1 MRAENSHLDTKNDK
15 KFYVSQKSMIGFREF
30 DLVTETMN
38 ISMASNKK
46 SNYITCFSL
55 CYVQYLLRHE
65 LNIID
70 LVF

>member
-46 SNYITCFSL
+46 KVIILLVLVYVMFSI
-55 CYVQYLLRHE
+55 C
-65 LNIID
+65 
-70 LVF
+70 

>member
-15 KFYVSQKSMIGFREF
+15 KIYVSQKSMIGFREF

-46 SNYITCFSL
+46 K
-55 CYVQYLLRHE
+55 
-65 LNIID
+65 
-70 LVF
+70 

>member
-15 KFYVSQKSMIGFREF
+15 KIYVSQKSMIGFREF

-46 SNYITCFSL
+46 KVIILLVLVYVMFSI
-55 CYVQYLLRHE
+55 C
-65 LNIID
+65 
-70 LVF
+70 